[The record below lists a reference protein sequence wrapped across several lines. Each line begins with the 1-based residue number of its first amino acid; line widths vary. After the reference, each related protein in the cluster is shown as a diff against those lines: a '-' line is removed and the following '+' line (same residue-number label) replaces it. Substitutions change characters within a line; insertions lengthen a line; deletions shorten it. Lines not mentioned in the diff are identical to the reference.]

1 MTERTIQLDSMQYL
15 FETTEHIRKLKL
27 SKSQTRVKDIRQL
40 ELITGRSNFFVPA
53 TVEDHED
60 MFTFEFDVKG
70 YTKEWEDVQKLG
82 KNDKLRLLLNVARFQ
97 ECLQTRKTFFLHPDN
112 LVFDDNYMPYLVYRG
127 IRDIV
132 PPYRL
137 DDEKFL
143 RQYKCLVVAL
153 FSKKYSFDELYSG
166 SLNNAK
172 DTAFERN
179 VVEVSTF
186 DDLVKLLN
194 DHYRREQTTTE
205 KNMQLVSKK
214 RFRLFKQLSILMIV
228 ASIVLAVP
236 LGYFSFVKMPYQNK
250 LLEAD
255 KNFLATDYD
264 KVISTLKEQDPEKL
278 PDASKYVLASSY
290 VKAEKLTDDQKA
302 AIMKNVS
309 LKSDKNYL
317 LYWIYNGR
325 GDFSKSLDLAKYIDD
340 PQLIMYGLIKQIEQA
355 KNDPK
360 LTGSTREEK
369 VQKYQQQLED
379 YQKKYNT
386 NSSDDL
392 SNENP
397 SGNKAN

>member
-15 FETTEHIRKLKL
+15 FETTEHIRTLKL
-27 SKSQTRVKDIRQL
+27 SKSQTRVKDMRQL
-40 ELITGRSNFFVPA
+40 ELITEKSNFFVPA

-60 MFTFEFDVKG
+60 MFTFEFNVKG
-70 YTKEWEDVQKLG
+70 YTKEWEDVHKLG
-82 KNDKLRLLLNVARFQ
+82 KNDKLRLLLNAARFQ

-143 RQYKCLVVAL
+143 RQYKCLVVAI
-153 FSKKYSFDELYSG
+153 FSKKYNFDELYSG

-179 VVEVSTF
+179 VVEAGTF

-194 DHYRREQTTTE
+194 EHYRREQTITE
-205 KNMQLVSKK
+205 KNMQLVPKK
-214 RFRLFKQLSILMIV
+214 RFRLFKRLSILMIV

-340 PQLIMYGLIKQIEQA
+340 PQLIMYGLIKQIEQV

-360 LTGSTREEK
+360 LTGSAREEK

-392 SNENP
+392 SNKNP

>member
-15 FETTEHIRKLKL
+15 FETTEHIRTLKL
-27 SKSQTRVKDIRQL
+27 SKSQTRVKDMRQL
-40 ELITGRSNFFVPA
+40 ELITEKSNFFVPA

-60 MFTFEFDVKG
+60 MFTFEFNVKG
-70 YTKEWEDVQKLG
+70 YTKQWEDVHKLG

-143 RQYKCLVVAL
+143 RQYKCLVVAI
-153 FSKKYSFDELYSG
+153 FSKKYSFDELYCG

-179 VVEVSTF
+179 VVEVGTF

-205 KNMQLVSKK
+205 KNMQLVPKK
-214 RFRLFKQLSILMIV
+214 RFRLFKRLSILMIV

-340 PQLIMYGLIKQIEQA
+340 PQLIMYGLIKQIEQV

-360 LTGSTREEK
+360 LTGSAREEK
-369 VQKYQQQLED
+369 VQKYQKQLED

-392 SNENP
+392 SNNNP

>member
-15 FETTEHIRKLKL
+15 FETTEHVRKLKL

-40 ELITGRSNFFVPA
+40 ELITEKSNFFVPA

-60 MFTFEFDVKG
+60 MFTFEFNVKEQ
-70 YTKEWEDVQKLG
+70 TKEWKDVQKLG
-82 KNDKLRLLLNVARFQ
+82 KNDKLRLLLNIARFQ
-97 ECLQTRKTFFLHPDN
+97 ECLQTRKTFFLHPEN
-112 LVFDDNYMPYLVYRG
+112 IVFDDNYMPYLVYRG

-137 DDEKFL
+137 DDAKFL

-166 SLNNAK
+166 SLENAK
-172 DTAFERN
+172 DTAFDRS
-179 VVEVSTF
+179 VVDASTF
-186 DDLVKLLN
+186 NDLVKLLN
-194 DHYRREQTTTE
+194 DHYRKEQTTTE
-205 KNMQLVSKK
+205 KNMQLVPKK
-214 RFRLFKQLSILMIV
+214 RFRLFKRLSISMIV
-228 ASIVLAVP
+228 ASVVLAVP

-340 PQLIMYGLIKQIEQA
+340 PQLIMYGLIKQIEQV
-355 KNDPK
+355 KNNPK
-360 LTGSTREEK
+360 LTGSAREEK
-369 VQKYQQQLED
+369 VQKYQKELED

-386 NSSDDL
+386 DSSGDL
-392 SNENP
+392 SNKNP
-397 SGNKAN
+397 SGNKAK

>member
-1 MTERTIQLDSMQYL
+1 MTERTIQLDSMNYL
-15 FETTEHIRKLKL
+15 FETTEHVRKLKL

-40 ELITGRSNFFVPA
+40 ELITEKSNFFVPA

-60 MFTFEFDVKG
+60 MFTFEFNVKEQ
-70 YTKEWEDVQKLG
+70 TREWQDVQKLG

-112 LVFDDNYMPYLVYRG
+112 IVFDDNYMPYLVYRG

-137 DDEKFL
+137 DDAKFL

-166 SLNNAK
+166 SLENAK
-172 DTAFERN
+172 DTAFDRS
-179 VVEVSTF
+179 VVDVSTF

-194 DHYRREQTTTE
+194 DQYRREQTTTE
-205 KNMQLVSKK
+205 KNMQLVPKK
-214 RFRLFKQLSILMIV
+214 RFRLFKRLSISMIV
-228 ASIVLAVP
+228 ASVVLAVP

-309 LKSDKNYL
+309 LKSDKSYL

-340 PQLIMYGLIKQIEQA
+340 PQLIMYGLIKQIEQV
-355 KNDPK
+355 KNNPK
-360 LTGSTREEK
+360 LTGSAREEK
-369 VQKYQQQLED
+369 VQKYQKELED

-386 NSSDDL
+386 DSSGDL
-392 SNENP
+392 SNKNP